1 MLKYR
6 PKKFWG
12 MLKPAINNNYDIPM
26 ADIADFNRKIFF
38 DNTITE
44 EGYKEIPDKA
54 DHFITEE
61 ELT

>member
-12 MLKPAINNNYDIPM
+12 MLKPAINNIPDIPM
-26 ADIADFNRKIFF
+26 ADIAEFNRKIFF
-38 DNTITE
+38 DENAKE